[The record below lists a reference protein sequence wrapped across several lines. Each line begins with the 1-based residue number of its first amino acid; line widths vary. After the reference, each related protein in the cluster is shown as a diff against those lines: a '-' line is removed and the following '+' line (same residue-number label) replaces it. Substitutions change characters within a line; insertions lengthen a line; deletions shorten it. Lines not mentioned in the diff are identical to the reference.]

1 MALPRRPVFFKFFQK
16 CEPFDDEAL
25 LVVFAIRDQSVKVR
39 RECRPR
45 NLLLRLTMPIHQQIS
60 E

>member
-1 MALPRRPVFFKFFQK
+1 MASPRRLVLFKLFQK

-39 RECRPR
+39 RKCCPR
-45 NLLLRLTMPIHQQIS
+45 NLLLRLTMPIHQ
-60 E
+60 